1 MNQSKKMPLW
11 QIILIVFIVAF
22 FGLIFWYFGTR
33 NSLVTLQ
40 ETVTSSWAQ
49 VENQMQR
56 RMDLIPN
63 LVNTVKGYA
72 KHEKTLFTDIANARA
87 KLSGATTINDKIKA
101 YNGIESALSRLLMI
115 VENYPQ
121 LKANESFNRLMD
133 ELAGTE
139 NRIAVERKRYNENV
153 RLFNQKIRMFP
164 TSIVAKMANFTKIDY
179 FQMNEKAKEVPAVSF

>member
-11 QIILIVFIVAF
+11 QIILIVFIV
-22 FGLIFWYFGTR
+22 GLIFWYFGTR

-87 KLSGATTINDKIKA
+87 KLSGANTINDKIKA